1 MYFYYDFWTGFIHP
15 YRKHHLKDKSSYYW
29 NAKWFNETQ
38 YCKLCLFLVSLFIIK
53 GVQYQI
59 SLTSWL
65 KRMQRPHKLRF
76 TCKNVSAPE
85 LNVNAQLTDKQILA
99 QANKVLGDQALPMP
113 NNMSLCMTPICF
125 NNMTSLR
132 LKISAWWYTKGCIQ
146 LKVLN
151 DAHFWMQIQLCLSH
165 IFYSDKSFILP
176 HQ

>member
-1 MYFYYDFWTGFIHP
+1 MIFEQVLSILIANTIWKINHPTTEMQNDLMRHSTVNSVFFSSAFI
-15 YRKHHLKDKSSYYW
+15 
-29 NAKWFNETQ
+29 
-38 YCKLCLFLVSLFIIK
+38 IIK

-151 DAHFWMQIQLCLSH
+151 DAQIWMQIQLYLSH